1 MRKRPSELPRLNSV
15 CVFSTVVNLCSV
27 RAGTQMQSEDS
38 TLISGLIGFVQ
49 RLFLPFVRSK
59 CPAVESASASGTPF
73 GLGRRASRS

>member
-1 MRKRPSELPRLNSV
+1 
-15 CVFSTVVNLCSV
+15 
-27 RAGTQMQSEDS
+27 MQSEDS